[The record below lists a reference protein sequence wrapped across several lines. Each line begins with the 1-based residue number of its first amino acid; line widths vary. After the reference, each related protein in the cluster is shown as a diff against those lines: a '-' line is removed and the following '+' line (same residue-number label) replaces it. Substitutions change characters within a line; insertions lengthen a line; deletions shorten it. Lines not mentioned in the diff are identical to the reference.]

1 MSNVKITMEDLS
13 QETDAQQLA
22 NSKLD
27 GSVHFTLI
35 PLPLL
40 SLSLFV
46 KEIAWM
52 GLFKLMKF
60 VMTEFQLTASDANRT
75 VQETFLGMFVQLV
88 LRQLQVFALGCAEIT
103 LLFQEKLAKIMTV
116 VHLEEMAVM

>member
-1 MSNVKITMEDLS
+1 MEDLS
-13 QETDAQQLA
+13 QETDARQLA

-40 SLSLFV
+40 SLSLFA

-52 GLFKLMKF
+52 DLFKPMKF
-60 VMTEFQLTASDANRT
+60 AMTEFQLTASDANRT
-75 VQETFLGMFVQLV
+75 VQETFLGMFVQQV
-88 LRQLQVFALGCAEIT
+88 LRQLQVFVLGCAEIT